1 MADPARRSPL
11 EARAADLARLSEL
24 TGGAV
29 AAVEVPFL
37 TQVDV
42 RTSDPVAAGLPSAPN
57 TWAALKQG
65 EALWLGPD
73 EWLLIGES
81 RATHAEPA
89 VDVSANRA
97 VVDLTGPGVREFLSK
112 GCSLDVHP
120 DHWADGV
127 CAQTMLAKA
136 PVILQQRGGITRVF
150 VRPSFADY
158 LVEWFLAAARE

>member
-11 EARAADLARLSEL
+11 ALRTADLARLGEL

-42 RTSDPVAAGLPSAPN
+42 RASDPSASGLPSAPN
-57 TWAALKQG
+57 TWAPLEG
-65 EALWLGPD
+65 SEALWLGPD
-73 EWLLIGES
+73 EWLVVGDGVPPGAAS
-81 RATHAEPA
+81 V

-97 VVDLTGPGVREFLSK
+97 VVDLAGPGVREFLSK
-112 GCSLDVHP
+112 GCSLDLHP
-120 DHWADGV
+120 DHWADGA

-136 PVILQQRGGITRVF
+136 PVILQQRGDLTRVF

-158 LVEWFLAAARE
+158 MVEWFLSAARE

>member
-11 EARAADLARLSEL
+11 ALRAADLARLRGL

-73 EWLLIGES
+73 EWLLVGDGVPPDAES
-81 RATHAEPA
+81 V

-97 VVDLTGPGVREFLSK
+97 VLDLTGPGVRGFLSK
-112 GCSLDVHP
+112 GCSLDLHP
-120 DHWADGV
+120 DHWAGGA

-136 PVILQQRGGITRVF
+136 PVILQQRGEITRVF
-150 VRPSFADY
+150 VRPSFAEY
-158 LVEWFLAAARE
+158 LVEWLLAAARE

>member
-1 MADPARRSPL
+1 MADLDRRSPL
-11 EARAADLARLSEL
+11 EARARDLAQLREL

-29 AAVEVPFL
+29 AAAEVPFL
-37 TQVDV
+37 VQIDV
-42 RTSDPVAAGLPSAPN
+42 RTSDPVAAGLPPN
-57 TWAALKQG
+57 PTTWAPLEEG

-73 EWLLIGES
+73 EWLVVGDG
-81 RATHAEPA
+81 ATPGVASA

-112 GCSLDVHP
+112 GSSLDLHP
-120 DHWADGV
+120 DHWTDGA

-136 PVILQQRGGITRVF
+136 PVILQQRGDLTRVF

>member
-11 EARAADLARLSEL
+11 ALRTADLARLSEL

-37 TQVDV
+37 MQVGV
-42 RTSDPVAAGLPSAPN
+42 RASDPSAAGLPSVPA
-57 TWAALKQG
+57 TWARLGGA

-73 EWLLIGES
+73 EWLLVGDGVLPDAES
-81 RATHAEPA
+81 A

-97 VVDLTGPGVREFLSK
+97 AVDLAGPGVRELLSK
-112 GCSLDVHP
+112 GCSLDLHP
-120 DHWADGV
+120 DHWADGT

-136 PVILQQRGGITRVF
+136 PVILQQRGDLTRVF